1 MFRSLTTRT
10 THTIQRIRVMSR
22 FVSFMRTPL
31 DRNQIHIPNRL
42 DIHLTEVESQLCA
55 LLDDCTK
62 RLAEKGIRTSC
73 RIAGGWVRDK
83 VGTFLTLL
91 SNKHRPLVVIRF

>member
-1 MFRSLTTRT
+1 MLRSLTTPHYRT
-10 THTIQRIRVMSR
+10 AQGIRVMSR

-31 DRNQIHIPNRL
+31 DRNQIHIPDRL
-42 DIHLTEVESQLCA
+42 DIRLTEVESQLCV

-62 RLAEKGIRTSC
+62 QLAEKGIHTSC

-91 SNKHRPLVVIRF
+91 SNNIDHL

>member
-1 MFRSLTTRT
+1 MLRSLTTPHYQT
-10 THTIQRIRVMSR
+10 VMSR
-22 FVSFMRTPL
+22 FISFMRTPL
-31 DRNQIHIPNRL
+31 DRNRIHIPDRL
-42 DIHLTEVESQLCA
+42 DIRLTEVESQLCV

-62 RLAEKGIRTSC
+62 QLAEKGIHTSC

-91 SNKHRPLVVIRF
+91 SNNIDHL